1 MKIQME
7 KQDRRMSRVMC
18 TSIGGMTEV
27 SIKFVE
33 TEESKQKDG

>member
-33 TEESKQKDG
+33 TEERKQKDG